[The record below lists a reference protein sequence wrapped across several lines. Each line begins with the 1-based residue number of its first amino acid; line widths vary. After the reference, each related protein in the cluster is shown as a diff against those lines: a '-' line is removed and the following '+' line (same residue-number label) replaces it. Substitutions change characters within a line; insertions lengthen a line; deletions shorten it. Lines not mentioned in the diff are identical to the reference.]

1 MNQKM
6 ITLILLFTCIITV
19 RLVAQPASRQVPKQ
33 WTNGGYL
40 EYLPAG
46 YDSTSPQLY
55 PAIIFLHGS
64 GERGMGTPTDLQ
76 KLVGNGPPKMIKNG
90 HDMCFT
96 VGGVN
101 ECFIVLSPQ
110 TNQWDFVG
118 VGAPFARWAKTHYKI
133 DPNRL
138 YVTGLSMGGRGS
150 WTAGY
155 EMIAGETLFS
165 AMVPVAANG
174 SSAYGTAAE
183 ANNIRV
189 WAIHG
194 DQDTAIPLSD
204 GKIPVDAMVKLKAD
218 PAPIFTIDPG
228 SDHNKTYERA
238 YRTDHSVYNPNLYEW
253 FLLLNRP
260 TVNNPPT
267 VSGSDQ
273 IIAWPVNY
281 TTLTAT
287 ASDPDAGDVITSYY
301 WYKKNGGTLTLMD
314 FKDFTT
320 ANLKLSNLQ
329 PGTHAFILLAVND
342 KGQHAYDDVTLVVNQ
357 LPVVNAGADQVVSL
371 PANTATL
378 TATASDPNPGGSIKS
393 YLWSKVSGPSVT
405 ILNSTKAIANLSQL
419 VVGTYIFEVKVT
431 DNNNAIATDQVQ
443 VIVTATNAL
452 PTVNAGPDVTIHLP
466 ANSTTLTANATD
478 SDGTIV
484 EYIWEK
490 VSGPSVTMSG
500 GTTTSLAIS
509 NLVAGNYI
517 FRTTVKDNLNA
528 TASDD
533 VQVLVNEPPVVNAGA
548 DQFITL
554 PTNSTTLSGA
564 ATDADDAIGAYIW
577 TQVSGPTGATLSGI
591 PTTTLSVSGL
601 LQGIYTFRLTVTD
614 TRGALSY
621 DDAVVTVTAQ
631 QQPVVVFRVNN
642 GGLEITDPELSWGL
656 DKEGTDPT
664 RRSPY
669 LDITRATYTTGS
681 NTWTGTNTTGAPN
694 NIFGGN
700 RYATTV
706 GPMIWHFPTGNGSF
720 KVKLFFA
727 EKGGTGA
734 VNGAGQRIFDVN
746 AEGILAF
753 NDIDIYS
760 EAGMAALNR
769 EADVTVTD
777 GTLDLEFVR
786 DINNTQVNGIEIV
799 RLSGA
804 GARIGGGHHNEKIT
818 SEVELYSNSSVY
830 AYPNPIAST
839 TFIHFRNPQSGSIVL
854 KVSGSTGKTVKEIQL
869 QADDT
874 SVIPLDLP
882 VESMSSGLYLLE
894 VKTKSGRKVI
904 KLFNK

>member
-6 ITLILLFTCIITV
+6 ITLILLFTCIITA

-64 GERGMGTPTDLQ
+64 GERGMGTATDLQ
-76 KLVGNGPPKMIKNG
+76 KLVANGPPKMIKNG

-155 EMIAGETLFS
+155 EMTAGETLFS

-189 WAIHG
+189 WSIHG

-253 FLLLNRP
+253 FLSLNRL

-267 VSGSDQ
+267 ISGSDQ
-273 IIAWPVNY
+273 VVTWPVNY

-301 WYKKNGGTLTLMD
+301 WYKKNGGALTLVD

-357 LPVVNAGADQVVSL
+357 LPVVNAGADQIVSL

-378 TATASDPNPGGSIKS
+378 TATASDPNPGSIKS

-405 ILNSTKAIANLSQL
+405 ISNSTKAIANLSQL

-443 VIVTATNAL
+443 VTVTSTNAL
-452 PTVNAGPDVTIHLP
+452 PTVNAGANVIIHLP
-466 ANSTTLTANATD
+466 ANSTTLAANATD

-500 GTTTSLAIS
+500 GTTTSLVIS

-517 FRTTVKDNLNA
+517 FRITVKDNLNA

-564 ATDADDAIGAYIW
+564 ATDADDAVGAYIW
-577 TQVSGPTGATLSGI
+577 TQISGPTGATLNGI
-591 PTTTLSVSGL
+591 ATATLSASGL

-614 TRGALSY
+614 TRGASSS

-642 GGLEITDPELSWGL
+642 GGLEITDPELNWGL

-753 NDIDIYS
+753 DNVDIYA
-760 EAGMAALNR
+760 EAGMAALKR

-799 RLSGA
+799 RLSEA
-804 GARIGGGHHNEKIT
+804 GARIAGGNHNEKIT
-818 SEVELYSNSSVY
+818 SEIELYSNSSVY
-830 AYPNPIAST
+830 AYPNPIAGT

-854 KVSGSTGKTVKEIQL
+854 KVSGNTGKTVKEIQL

-882 VESMSSGLYLLE
+882 VESMSGGLYLLE
-894 VKTKSGRKVI
+894 VKTRSGRKVI

>member
-155 EMIAGETLFS
+155 EMTAGETLFS

-273 IIAWPVNY
+273 IITWPVNY

-591 PTTTLSVSGL
+591 ATATLSASGL

-681 NTWTGTNTTGAPN
+681 NTWTGTNTTGAPS

-760 EAGMAALNR
+760 EAGMAALKR

-830 AYPNPIAST
+830 AYPNPIAGT